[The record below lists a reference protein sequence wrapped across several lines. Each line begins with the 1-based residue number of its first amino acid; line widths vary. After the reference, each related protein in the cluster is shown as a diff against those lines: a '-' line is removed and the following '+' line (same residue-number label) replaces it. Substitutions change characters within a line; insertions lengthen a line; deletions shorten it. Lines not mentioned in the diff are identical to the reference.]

1 MICKGNPHGN
11 GSFFSSLQSG
21 IIAMAGTNFLETLAC
36 LSIVMHM
43 FIGGQWN
50 RIVYANQWRSICI
63 L

>member
-1 MICKGNPHGN
+1 
-11 GSFFSSLQSG
+11 
-21 IIAMAGTNFLETLAC
+21 MAGTNFLETLAC